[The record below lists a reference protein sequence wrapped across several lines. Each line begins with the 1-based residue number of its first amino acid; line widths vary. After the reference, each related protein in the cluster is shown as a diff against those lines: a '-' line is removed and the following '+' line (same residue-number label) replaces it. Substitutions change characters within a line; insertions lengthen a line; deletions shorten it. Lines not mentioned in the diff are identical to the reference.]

1 MLTTTAE
8 GVAEMI
14 TLIIQNPYCQQGS
27 TRIPVTMAADE
38 NVQALLVK
46 PHPPLPIPQPPA
58 EPPAA
63 APSALPLPSPAPAHP
78 SPSRYCR

>member
-8 GVAEMI
+8 GGAEMI

-63 APSALPLPSPAPAHP
+63 APSAPPLPLTLPPPATAGKG
-78 SPSRYCR
+78 R